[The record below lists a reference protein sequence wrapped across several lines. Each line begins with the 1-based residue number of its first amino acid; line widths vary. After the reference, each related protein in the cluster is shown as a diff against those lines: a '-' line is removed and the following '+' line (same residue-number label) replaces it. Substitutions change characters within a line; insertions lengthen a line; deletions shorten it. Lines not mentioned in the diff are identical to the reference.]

1 MKKDFTYVDDIV
13 YAITNL
19 KNKVP
24 NKSDY
29 IKNSNSSSVAPFRI
43 INVGNSKTIELLHF
57 IKILEKKLN
66 KKAKIKFMDLQKGD
80 VVETLSDV
88 NHLEELIGERRT
100 TDISTGI
107 TKFLNWYLNYYKTQ

>member
-1 MKKDFTYVDDIV
+1 
-13 YAITNL
+13 
-19 KNKVP
+19 
-24 NKSDY
+24 
-29 IKNSNSSSVAPFRI
+29 
-43 INVGNSKTIELLHF
+43 
-57 IKILEKKLN
+57 
-66 KKAKIKFMDLQKGD
+66 MDLQKGD